1 MSYGRR
7 SGRMRAPRT
16 VRLRTTLWPLALL
29 VPPALT
35 ALLMLLTGLQPAHG
49 GGLAEAVT
57 ALAATVAASTA
68 LAVAA
73 LLAACRARPAPPAR
87 VRTALRDRERRT
99 AFLPQRDPDAS
110 GRPRP
115 RAPGRPLP
123 TAG

>member
-1 MSYGRR
+1 MPYGRHSR
-7 SGRMRAPRT
+7 RAHTPRA
-16 VRLRTTLWPLALL
+16 LRWHTTLRPLALL
-29 VPPALT
+29 VHPVLT
-35 ALLMLLTGLQPAHG
+35 ALLVLLTGLQPAHG
-49 GGLAEAVT
+49 GGLAETAT
-57 ALAATVAASTA
+57 ALAAAAGTA

-73 LLAACRARPAPPAR
+73 LRIACRARPAPPAR